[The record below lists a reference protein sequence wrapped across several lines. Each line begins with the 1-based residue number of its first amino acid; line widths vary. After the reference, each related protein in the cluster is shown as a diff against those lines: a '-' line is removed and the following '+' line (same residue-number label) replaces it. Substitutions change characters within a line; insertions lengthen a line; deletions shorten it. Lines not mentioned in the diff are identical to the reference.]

1 VEAVS
6 DGLVISCG
14 IRWRGGNNYL
24 DAFRGSTLSSLFS
37 ERVSDNDTDIAGTGI
52 GLLVL
57 GRQAVRLL
65 NTGSGH
71 SSATVSVPGAVTLV
85 PGPSAAVVT
94 VSHGTT
100 YLIRLAG

>member
-1 VEAVS
+1 MEAVS
-6 DGLVISCG
+6 GGLPVNENN
-14 IRWRGGNNYL
+14 GGNTYL
-24 DAFRGSTLSSLFS
+24 DAFRGSTLGSLFS

-65 NTGSGH
+65 NTGNGH
-71 SSATVSVPGAVTLV
+71 SSATISVPGAVILV
-85 PGPSAAVVT
+85 PGPSAGVVT